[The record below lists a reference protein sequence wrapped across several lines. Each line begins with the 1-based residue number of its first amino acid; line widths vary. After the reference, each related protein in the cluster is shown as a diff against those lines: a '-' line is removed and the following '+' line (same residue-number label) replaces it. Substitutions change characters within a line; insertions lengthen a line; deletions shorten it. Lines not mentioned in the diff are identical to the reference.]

1 MIVKRENR
9 YYVLKVSDIDAAIR
23 EGFISHEALD
33 GLEIAAL
40 AVNQVRQQRGK
51 DELSCVVVESDWP
64 EHDVV
69 WGLIEA
75 RVEGISA

>member
-1 MIVKRENR
+1 MKRENR
-9 YYVLKVSDIDAAIR
+9 YYVLKFSDIDAAIR
-23 EGFISHEALD
+23 EGFISPEALD
-33 GLEIAAL
+33 GLESAAL
-40 AVNQVRQQRGK
+40 AVNQVRKQHGK
-51 DELSCVVVESDWP
+51 GELSCVVVESDWP